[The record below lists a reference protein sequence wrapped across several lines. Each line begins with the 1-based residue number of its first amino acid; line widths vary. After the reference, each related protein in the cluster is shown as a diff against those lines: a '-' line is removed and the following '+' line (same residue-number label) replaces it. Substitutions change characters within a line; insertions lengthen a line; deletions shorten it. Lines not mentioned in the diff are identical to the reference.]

1 MAMPFALCSCLTHIV
16 TIAPEPIKTQ
26 EVVVVTK
33 PAPAPIYT
41 TTITTPKVQ
50 TITTTKVTALSQ
62 DVSLHL
68 DLQAVGAAF
77 AQSSSVQAFE
87 YLLNNSSYMLSN
99 LDLNRDGYIDY
110 LRVLET
116 TNGYAHVFLIQ
127 AVLAPN
133 VFQDVATIVAEVS
146 TVQQAYVQIIGA
158 PYIYGP
164 NYIVQPTYYATP
176 VIYTY
181 LTSRNYKPWRSPW
194 YWNYYPSCFHRP
206 APQYLNHYQ
215 AYVTTYMS
223 NHHYCHVVTY
233 PTTCHYPDYN
243 RVAQP
248 LQRNDYAQQH
258 PEQDFTRRVGT
269 SLTSPS
275 GTTQTSATTQTAAA
289 SQTSATTTTPS
300 RSQNA
305 SDVRARQAESI
316 TTQTINKSTSRSGSS
331 TSVSSATTT
340 RSSSST
346 ASRST
351 STTSSSGSTS
361 SSATRSTSA
370 TPTAT
375 RSASAATTV
384 TSRVAN
390 SGSART
396 TISPTPSRSG
406 ASTTSTAT
414 PSRSRS
420 N

>member
-1 MAMPFALCSCLTHIV
+1 MKVKSLLLMAMPFALCSCLTHIV

-146 TVQQAYVQIIGA
+146 TVKQAYVQIIGA

-275 GTTQTSATTQTAAA
+275 GTTQTSAATQTSAT

-305 SDVRARQAESI
+305 SDVRARQAESV

-331 TSVSSATTT
+331 TSASSASATRSTSATTT
-340 RSSSST
+340 
-346 ASRST
+346 
-351 STTSSSGSTS
+351 
-361 SSATRSTSA
+361 ATRSTSA

>member
-146 TVQQAYVQIIGA
+146 TVKQAYVQIIGA

-275 GTTQTSATTQTAAA
+275 GTTQTSAATQPSAAT
-289 SQTSATTTTPS
+289 QTSATTTTPS

-331 TSVSSATTT
+331 TSASSA
-340 RSSSST
+340 
-346 ASRST
+346 
-351 STTSSSGSTS
+351 
-361 SSATRSTSA
+361 SATRSTSA
-370 TPTAT
+370 TTTATRSTSATTTAT

-384 TSRVAN
+384 TSRVAH

>member
-146 TVQQAYVQIIGA
+146 TVKQAYVQIIGA

-275 GTTQTSATTQTAAA
+275 GTTQTSAAT
-289 SQTSATTTTPS
+289 QTSATTTTPS

-305 SDVRARQAESI
+305 SDVRARQAESV

-331 TSVSSATTT
+331 TSASSATTT
-340 RSSSST
+340 RS
-346 ASRST
+346 
-351 STTSSSGSTS
+351 
-361 SSATRSTSA
+361 TSA
-370 TPTAT
+370 TPTATRSASTAT

>member
-146 TVQQAYVQIIGA
+146 TVKQAYVQIIGA

-275 GTTQTSATTQTAAA
+275 GTTQTSAATQTSAT

-305 SDVRARQAESI
+305 SDVRARQAESV

-331 TSVSSATTT
+331 TSASSASATRSTSATTT
-340 RSSSST
+340 
-346 ASRST
+346 
-351 STTSSSGSTS
+351 
-361 SSATRSTSA
+361 ATRSTSA

>member
-1 MAMPFALCSCLTHIV
+1 MTSKSLLLMAMPFVLSSCLTHIV
-16 TIAPEPIKTQ
+16 TIAPEPVKTQ

-33 PAPAPIYT
+33 PAPAPVYT

-146 TVQQAYVQIIGA
+146 AVQPAYVQIIGA

-181 LTSRNYKPWRSPW
+181 LTSRNYQPWRSPW
-194 YWNYYPSCFHRP
+194 YWNHYPSCFHRP

-233 PTTCHYPDYN
+233 PTTCRYPDYN

-269 SLTSPS
+269 SLSSPA
-275 GTTQTSATTQTAAA
+275 GTTQTSSTSTTQTP
-289 SQTSATTTTPS
+289 SATTSS

-305 SDVRARQAESI
+305 SDVRARQAESV
-316 TTQTINKSTSRSGSS
+316 TTQTINKTTSRSGNSTSASSSTSSTRSGSS
-331 TSVSSATTT
+331 TT
-340 RSSSST
+340 
-346 ASRST
+346 SRST
-351 STTSSSGSTS
+351 STTST
-361 SSATRSTSA
+361 
-370 TPTAT
+370 T
-375 RSASAATTV
+375 RSAATTTV

-406 ASTTSTAT
+406 ASTISTAS

>member
-1 MAMPFALCSCLTHIV
+1 MAMPLALCSCLTHIV
-16 TIAPEPIKTQ
+16 TIAPEPVKHQ
-26 EVVVVTK
+26 EVVVVAK
-33 PAPAPIYT
+33 PAPVYT

-77 AQSSSVQAFE
+77 AQCSSVQAFE

-146 TVQQAYVQIIGA
+146 KQSYVQIIGA

-164 NYIVQPTYYATP
+164 NYIVQPTYYTTP
-176 VIYTY
+176 VIYAY
-181 LTSRNYKPWRSPW
+181 LTSRNYQPWRSPW
-194 YWNYYPSCFHRP
+194 YWNHYPSCFHRP
-206 APQYLNHYQ
+206 APQFLNHYQ
-215 AYVTTYMS
+215 AYVTTYMT
-223 NHHYCHVVTY
+223 NHRYCHVVTY
-233 PTTCHYPDYN
+233 PTTCRYQDYN

-269 SLTSPS
+269 SLTSPA
-275 GTTQTSATTQTAAA
+275 GTTQTSSTSTTQTP
-289 SQTSATTTTPS
+289 SATTSS

-305 SDVRARQAESI
+305 SDVRARQAESV
-316 TTQTINKSTSRSGSS
+316 TTQTINKSTSRSGNSTSASSS
-331 TSVSSATTT
+331 TSSTRSGSSTTSRSTFTTTPTRTTSATTT
-340 RSSSST
+340 RSAST
-346 ASRST
+346 
-351 STTSSSGSTS
+351 
-361 SSATRSTSA
+361 
-370 TPTAT
+370 
-375 RSASAATTV
+375 TTV

-406 ASTTSTAT
+406 ASTTSPTSPTSTAT

>member
-146 TVQQAYVQIIGA
+146 TVKQAYVQIIGA

-275 GTTQTSATTQTAAA
+275 GTTQTSAAT
-289 SQTSATTTTPS
+289 QTSATTTTPS

-305 SDVRARQAESI
+305 SDVRARQAESV

-331 TSVSSATTT
+331 TSASSATT
-340 RSSSST
+340 
-346 ASRST
+346 
-351 STTSSSGSTS
+351 
-361 SSATRSTSA
+361 TRSTSA